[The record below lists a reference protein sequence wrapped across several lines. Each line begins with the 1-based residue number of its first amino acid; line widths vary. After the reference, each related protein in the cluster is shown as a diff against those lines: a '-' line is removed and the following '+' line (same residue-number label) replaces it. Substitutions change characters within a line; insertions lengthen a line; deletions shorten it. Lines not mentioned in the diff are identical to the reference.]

1 MDSSCCG
8 YHKASYYLTV
18 FYETGLNGPRDQL
31 QVAYFMGS
39 GASVTW
45 VMCAERWPCW
55 HWMCCGSL
63 ESPKNLYTQEKKC
76 PWLVKLHDNPFLE
89 GKNHFSISA
98 HGSHVWWTSPGTVW
112 AGPVGTM
119 SFRIRDLFPDQCDGP
134 HTEDRMLR
142 LSRWC
147 RHPILLLGSEKPSD
161 LSAKLCHIHPF
172 YYQNKCRSRLFYF
185 GSWIQ
190 IDYATCLTFKVT
202 FS

>member
-1 MDSSCCG
+1 MDLGISCRWRISWVQEHLSPGLCVQRDG
-8 YHKASYYLTV
+8 PAG
-18 FYETGLNGPRDQL
+18 TGCVVAPWSPLKTFTPR
-31 QVAYFMGS
+31 
-39 GASVTW
+39 
-45 VMCAERWPCW
+45 
-55 HWMCCGSL
+55 
-63 ESPKNLYTQEKKC
+63 KKKC

-98 HGSHVWWTSPGTVW
+98 HGSHVWRTSPGTVW
-112 AGPVGTM
+112 AGPAGTL
-119 SFRIRDLFPDQCDGP
+119 SFRIWDLFPDQCDGP
-134 HTEDRMLR
+134 HTEDRILR